1 MIHVAA
7 WWPPLVL
14 CSPTCE
20 IFVRFLCEFEVD
32 LALGEGPVVADGDA
46 GSSGH
51 HLEQGGLADTFG
63 FSGLDWSGSRRSP
76 GPGRS
81 PSSTLSP
88 REIFF
93 IFFLTADGP
102 VAVLTL
108 SWGATT
114 AASKRVWEAGTLDFT
129 TPVIVAISVEVE
141 INFPVRCK

>member
-20 IFVRFLCEFEVD
+20 IFVFLGSEFFEVD

-63 FSGLDWSGSRRSP
+63 FSGLDWSASRRSP
-76 GPGRS
+76 SPGRS
-81 PSSTLSP
+81 PSSGLSP
-88 REIFF
+88 GEVF
-93 IFFLTADGP
+93 FFLTADRL

-108 SWGATT
+108 SGGSTA

-129 TPVIVAISVEVE
+129 
-141 INFPVRCK
+141 

>member
-1 MIHVAA
+1 M
-7 WWPPLVL
+7 
-14 CSPTCE
+14 
-20 IFVRFLCEFEVD
+20 D

-63 FSGLDWSGSRRSP
+63 FSGLDWSASRRSP

-81 PSSTLSP
+81 PSSGLSP
-88 REIFF
+88 GEVF
-93 IFFLTADGP
+93 FFLTADRL

-108 SWGATT
+108 PGGATT

-129 TPVIVAISVEVE
+129 TPVIIAISVEVE